1 MCIVVI
7 GLMLL
12 LLYYANDQLAELS
25 LSIQAG
31 EQSTVIAQ
39 GWEIVVALWPLALLL
54 FLAGVLIVML
64 MGRVKAMW
72 REMKE
77 TRDA

>member
-1 MCIVVI
+1 MCIVII

-25 LSIQAG
+25 LSIHTG

-39 GWEIVVALWPLALLL
+39 GWEIVIAAWPLTLLL
-54 FLAGVLIVML
+54 FLTGVLTVLLI
-64 MGRVKAMW
+64 GRVKAMW

-77 TRDA
+77 LRDA